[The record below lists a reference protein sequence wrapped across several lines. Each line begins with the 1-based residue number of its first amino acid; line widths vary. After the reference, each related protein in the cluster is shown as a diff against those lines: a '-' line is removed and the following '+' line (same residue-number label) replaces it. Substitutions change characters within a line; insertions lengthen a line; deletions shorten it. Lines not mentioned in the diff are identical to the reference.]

1 MTSPN
6 ERSNRLALLLIAFG
20 VLALVTNLGW
30 FAWFT
35 GWIWPLLFLAGGG
48 AFVALFLRDR
58 ERWWALI
65 PGGALI
71 AVGLA
76 SLAGAAGGL
85 LLFLALGSGLLTVW
99 LLDRKRWWALM
110 PSGALFTLALVV
122 AADAIRPAG
131 DHGWLFFFGIAVTF
145 ALLALLPREQGG
157 QRWALYPALGAL
169 AFAIMTLFTSVGGV
183 PVALLLIAVGAFL
196 LWRRP
201 ALGGDGSEPPQRPR
215 IHEGS

>member
-1 MTSPN
+1 MTSSN
-6 ERSNRLALLLIAFG
+6 ERSHLPALLLIAFG

-30 FAWFT
+30 FAWLT

-48 AFVALFLRDR
+48 AFVALSLRDR

-85 LLFLALGSGLLTVW
+85 LLFLVLGAGFLAVW
-99 LLDRKRWWALM
+99 LVNRERWWALI

-131 DHGWLFFFGIAVTF
+131 DHGWLFFLGIAATF
-145 ALLALLPREQGG
+145 ALLALLPREQGR

-169 AFAIMTLFTSVGGV
+169 AFSIMTLFSSVGGV
-183 PVALLLIAVGAFL
+183 PVALLLIAAGAFL

-201 ALGGDGSEPPQRPR
+201 ALGGGSGPPQAPR
-215 IHEGS
+215 TPDEA